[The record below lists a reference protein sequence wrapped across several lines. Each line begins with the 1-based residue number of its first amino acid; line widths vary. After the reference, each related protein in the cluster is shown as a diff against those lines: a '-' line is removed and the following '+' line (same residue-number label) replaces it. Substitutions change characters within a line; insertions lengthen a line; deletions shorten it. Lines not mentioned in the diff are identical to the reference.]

1 MPVLG
6 WAFCAIFVAIAM
18 PGVGEIVA
26 VLTLFLL
33 ALPASAVFLAIQLGV
48 SSMGLDGRTTQ
59 TVSIAMAIALVIVI
73 AGVLL
78 LLLNRLAM
86 SDHRRDSLANALVLV
101 IGVPVCM
108 GAAYYRAKG
117 MFESACSGE
126 YRKSFFYSWR
136 SFPWVYTGDITC
148 SAGTPPDSTGPAS
161 GAEASRTTTR

>member
-18 PGVGEIVA
+18 PGIGEIAA

-33 ALPASAVFLAIQLGV
+33 ALPASAVFLPIQLGV
-48 SSMGLDGRTTQ
+48 SAMGLDGRTTQ
-59 TVSIAMAIALVIVI
+59 TVSVAMAIALMIVI

-78 LLLNRLAM
+78 FLLNRLAM
-86 SDHRRDSLANALVLV
+86 SDQRRDSLANALVLV

-117 MFESACSGE
+117 MF
-126 YRKSFFYSWR
+126 
-136 SFPWVYTGDITC
+136 
-148 SAGTPPDSTGPAS
+148 
-161 GAEASRTTTR
+161 